1 VGINVSPLHLRR
13 AGFGDRLMALVAGCG
28 LDPGQLVVEITEG
41 SLLDDP
47 DRVGR
52 LLDRLRDAGIDAALD
67 DFGTG
72 YSSLSYLHNI
82 PLRTLKIDRAFVAR
96 LGQGDRGDSATIV
109 SAVLAMA
116 RALGI
121 HVVAEGIETLQQ
133 RDTLLAM
140 GCELGQ
146 GYLLGRPA
154 PVTAWP
160 ALGD

>member
-1 VGINVSPLHLRR
+1 MRR
-13 AGFGDRLMALVAGCG
+13 AGFGDRLLALVAGSG
-28 LDPGQLVVEITEG
+28 LEPGQLVVEITEG

-47 DRVGR
+47 ERVGR
-52 LLDRLRDAGIDAALD
+52 VLDRLREAGIDAALD

-116 RALGI
+116 RALGV
-121 HVVAEGIETLQQ
+121 HVVAEGIETPQQ
-133 RDTLLAM
+133 RDMLLAM

-160 ALGD
+160 SLGH

>member
-1 VGINVSPLHLRR
+1 
-13 AGFGDRLMALVAGCG
+13 
-28 LDPGQLVVEITEG
+28 
-41 SLLDDP
+41 
-47 DRVGR
+47 
-52 LLDRLRDAGIDAALD
+52 
-67 DFGTG
+67 
-72 YSSLSYLHNI
+72 
-82 PLRTLKIDRAFVAR
+82 
-96 LGQGDRGDSATIV
+96 
-109 SAVLAMA
+109 MA

-121 HVVAEGIETLQQ
+121 HVVAEGIETPQQ